1 MLTNKIFLKENKTT
15 FESGMKSSTFM
26 GPLSPF
32 SLQILQPISSMWPSP
47 IPHLAQ
53 PAYFFSFYF
62 FSFSSSS
69 WKHPQPAAIA
79 CYCLLLAT
87 TITSVPHLH
96 LSVAPSRFFSHHR
109 LSILTSFPVLARS
122 LEPRK
127 FSS

>member
-26 GPLSPF
+26 GPLSPL

-53 PAYFFSFYF
+53 PAYFFSFHF
-62 FSFSSSS
+62 FPSLLL
-69 WKHPQPAAIA
+69 PGNITQPAAIA

-96 LSVAPSRFFSHHR
+96 LSVAPFRFFSHHR